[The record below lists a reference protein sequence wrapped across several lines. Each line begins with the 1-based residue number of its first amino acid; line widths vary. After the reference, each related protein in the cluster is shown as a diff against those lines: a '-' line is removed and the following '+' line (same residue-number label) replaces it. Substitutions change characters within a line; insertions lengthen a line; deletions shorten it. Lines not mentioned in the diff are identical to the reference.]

1 MHVIYVGPHDA
12 VEVRLVPGNPLSAW
26 VVAERDGEPVDL
38 PDKLAKALVAEQP
51 SNWQPAPKAAKE
63 KP

>member
-12 VEVRLVPGNPLSAW
+12 VEVPLDPGNPLSAW

-38 PDKLAKALVAEQP
+38 PDRHAKRLVAEQP
-51 SNWQPAPKAAKE
+51 SNWQLAPRPAKE